1 MKKFAMLS
9 LFLLVASLF
18 SSLAF
23 AQQNQVTIQPSI
35 PADNDDLSCF
45 LNNAQPTNVQYLWRR
60 NPGPNNQGAVIFN
73 SNQNGMIV
81 PLSNTLTSPGDVFSC
96 EVVVVTQAGGVQ
108 IVNSRGVATVQIIH
122 DLGAARVTIEP
133 GTPTDADDLWCVVD
147 GSRQTSYQYRWT
159 VNRGAPINGR
169 DAAGNIIP
177 LSASQSTV
185 GDVVGCTVFF
195 ISGGSVINIGSASVT
210 IGRGVTPPQNQPPVV
225 TIVQPQRNQNI
236 LVNTPITITATA
248 VDPEGNPIV
257 SWRVSPGEGSEL
269 TPSDMRNQV
278 QATVMYQ
285 TVGTKTITVTATDSL
300 GATSAPARVDINVN
314 AVPRG
319 LIIQNIGTFE
329 DSFFS
334 RVRSAFLRG
343 EDMFVKFKVVDSA
356 NNPVIGAQIAGY
368 VESTRTGTRMQL
380 QQFNGNFGSREGI
393 GLSLQRVVNG
403 ESAQVCLPFIGCIGG
418 PNGNYYYVVPQISL
432 ADGVLGE
439 NIVVINAVSG
449 QENAAGQTRI
459 TINNNPPV
467 IGARDFLGRLRPIP
481 NQRVLV
487 GAEARINLNDFV
499 EDVEDVDAA
508 LVWSGAGRYVQLLPG
523 NVLRVV
529 GNGVGVETVS
539 LAVRD
544 TDGGVDTREVTIT
557 VTPSERL
564 IPPVAAIRVDRTVGE
579 INEPFTFTSVS
590 SDSDGTIVSHK
601 WDFGDGDQAV
611 GLVAVHRFAR
621 PGTYT
626 ITLRVEDNDGL
637 SGTATVAV
645 EVVLER
651 IPSVDEPSR
660 GEFAGRIVDVHSFK
674 VGSVKLFP
682 YREKYAPG
690 DFVNLFLKLE
700 NEGIV
705 EEQLQIKAVWSG
717 LNVPLMSGS
726 QWVDAGDMRI
736 NNHFSFV
743 IPKNTRSG
751 VYLGRVEVSNQE
763 GDRVVEFVTLRV
775 G

>member
-133 GTPTDADDLWCVVD
+133 GPPTDADGLWCVVD

-269 TPSDMRNQV
+269 TPPDMRNQV

-368 VESTRTGTRMQL
+368 VESRTGTRMQL
-380 QQFNGNFGSREGI
+380 QPFNGNFGSSEGL
-393 GLSLQRVVNG
+393 GLSLHRVVNG
-403 ESAQVCLPFIGCIGG
+403 ESAQRVCLPFIGCIGG
-418 PNGNYYYVVPQISL
+418 PNGDYYYVVPQISL

-508 LVWSGAGRYVQLLPG
+508 LVWSGAGRNVQLLPG

-660 GEFAGRIVDVHSFK
+660 GVFAG
-674 VGSVKLFP
+674 
-682 YREKYAPG
+682 
-690 DFVNLFLKLE
+690 
-700 NEGIV
+700 GIV